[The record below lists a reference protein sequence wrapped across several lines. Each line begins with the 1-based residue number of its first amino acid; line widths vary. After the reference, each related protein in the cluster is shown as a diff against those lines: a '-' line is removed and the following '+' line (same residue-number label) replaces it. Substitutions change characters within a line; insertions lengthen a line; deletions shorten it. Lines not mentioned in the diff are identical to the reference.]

1 MKLRYLVGL
10 IVLIVFAGA
19 LVWIGIKAY
28 KSLGAGQSLEDTQQS
43 RTIIRSTLPISLK
56 WKTDLKEAAAHYPL
70 TANDVV
76 LIRTNNSLV
85 TLSAENG
92 VVDWDADT
100 GILLT
105 IWGVDATA
113 NTVVYSSDRQTKI
126 NSVRVQNGQSL
137 WDRGP
142 DNLIANLLNPTVYQL
157 LIDQTQQQLYVAR
170 TRDSRLY
177 AYSLKDGNVA
187 WVYNHEEASGFSSF
201 YLQGDLLYVFWSDDL
216 YVLDVDTGK
225 LRRRVSDQFTEGAP
239 VAISQ
244 GNVLLSRKGE
254 LTAKNLNTG
263 EQSWQFASLCP
274 SKDQNPLLPTVMGN
288 WILVWNSC
296 QKIYALEPQSG
307 KLAWEIQVE
316 SNAIAPIVSI
326 GKTGYAM
333 LANGAVIAFDS
344 RTGARQGVLET
355 DPPRVN
361 PQYLSGG
368 LATDGHQLFVNF
380 GDHTVF
386 AFAP

>member
-10 IVLIVFAGA
+10 LVLVAFAGA
-19 LVWIGIKAY
+19 LVWLGIRANG
-28 KSLGAGQSLEDTQQS
+28 SLGAGPNVEDAKQA
-43 RTIIRSTLPISLK
+43 RTIIQSTLPISLK

-70 TANDVV
+70 VANDTV

-85 TLSAENG
+85 ALSAENG

-254 LTAKNLNTG
+254 LTAKNLKTG
-263 EQSWQFASLCP
+263 LQSWQFAPPCAFP
-274 SKDQNPLLPTVMGN
+274 DVNPLLPTVMDN
-288 WILVWNSC
+288 WIYVWNGC
-296 QKIYALEPQSG
+296 RKIYALEAATG
-307 KLAWEIQVE
+307 KLIWEMQVE
-316 SNAIAPIVSI
+316 GNTISPIVAI
-326 GKTGYAM
+326 GESGYAM
-333 LANGAVIAFDS
+333 LSNGTVIAFDL
-344 RTGARQGVLET
+344 RTGAEQGILVT

-368 LATDGHQLFVNF
+368 VATDGRQLFVNF
-380 GDHTVF
+380 GDRTVF